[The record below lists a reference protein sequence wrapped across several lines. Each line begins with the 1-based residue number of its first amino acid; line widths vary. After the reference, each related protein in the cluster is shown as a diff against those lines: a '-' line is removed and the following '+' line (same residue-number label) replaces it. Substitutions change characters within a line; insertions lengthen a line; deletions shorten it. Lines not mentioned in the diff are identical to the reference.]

1 MIISQTGVFETF
13 VGAPEGGMV
22 TIREEN
28 SYTRLLTF
36 RNISGGVLAIVVTKS
51 TDGGVIW
58 DGDVTTFNLPDGAIV
73 GKVPSSG
80 CLLRINASGV
90 ASDPG
95 LEIGYTRIDEETDP
109 GTWTTPQL

>member
-1 MIISQTGVFETF
+1 MIILQTGVFETF
-13 VGAPEGGMV
+13 VAASVLV

-36 RNISGGVLAIVVTKS
+36 RNISGGVLAISVEKS
-51 TDGGVIW
+51 TDGGGSWV
-58 DGDVTTFNLPDGAIV
+58 GDVTSFNMNDGAVI
-73 GKVPSSG
+73 GKIPTSS
-80 CLLRINASGV
+80 CLLRVRASGI

-109 GTWTTPQL
+109 GIWTSPQL